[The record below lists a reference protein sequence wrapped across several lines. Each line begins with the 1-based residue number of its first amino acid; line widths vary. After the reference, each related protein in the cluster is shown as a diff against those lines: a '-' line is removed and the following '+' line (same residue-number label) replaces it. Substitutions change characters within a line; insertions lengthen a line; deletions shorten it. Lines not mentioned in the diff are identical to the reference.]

1 MSMVYPDDTR
11 APRTSSTGIK
21 IKDFNKGPVV
31 NPVVATVVDPFSQSW
46 TNMTPGKGSGGSA
59 DYWERQGMK
68 NVMGIQPGD
77 EPTPLDILT
86 PDIGYGGITASDLA
100 AILSASGSGGSTAA
114 SQLARDEFNY
124 KKQQDAIAKAKS
136 DASLKA
142 MQDRYSTGGYRE
154 NADALLSIL
163 AGQETAGRG
172 QIKGTYDDA
181 IANILGGYTQAQDI
195 TTQGYNALDEY
206 LANNQS
212 NPYAGYQSQVGSVVN
227 PMESL
232 LAAYGVGAEP
242 VRAQVAAE
250 QLAGQQGGN
259 AFQDLMNILSASATR
274 GNQSRASE
282 SQMARN
288 LAGANLGAA
297 SSAYQSQAANT
308 QQKALADLLNQIAQS
323 QFSVEQGVGQNAD
336 ALANAILAAGGNAT
350 PQVTDETNTG
360 LTPDVLAELEKSLAG
375 LGAGFGQG
383 FLAR

>member
-1 MSMVYPDDTR
+1 M
-11 APRTSSTGIK
+11 APRSSSTGIK
-21 IKDFNKGPVV
+21 IKDFSKGPVV
-31 NPVVATVVDPFSQSW
+31 NPVVATVVDPFAESW

-77 EPTPLDILT
+77 EPVPLEIPT
-86 PDIGYGGITASDLA
+86 PDITYSGISPSDLA
-100 AILSASGSGGSTAA
+100 AILSAAGSGSSSTTAA
-114 SQLARDEFNY
+114 SKLARDEFNY

-242 VRAQVAAE
+242 VQAQVAAE
-250 QLAGQQGGN
+250 QLAGQQSGN

-297 SSAYQSQAANT
+297 SSAYQSQAANA

-350 PQVTDETNTG
+350 PQVTEETNTG

-383 FLAR
+383 FLTR

>member
-1 MSMVYPDDTR
+1 M
-11 APRTSSTGIK
+11 APRNSSTGIK
-21 IKDFNKGPVV
+21 IFNPTKPNPNP
-31 NPVVATVVDPFSQSW
+31 NPVVSTIYDQGYQP
-46 TNMTPGKGSGGSA
+46 TPGMGAGGSER
-59 DYWERQGMK
+59 YWERINQGLIDRA
-68 NVMGIQPGD
+68 VPGP
-77 EPTPLDILT
+77 EPVPLEIPP
-86 PDIGYGGITASDLA
+86 PDITYNGISPSDLA
-100 AILSASGSGGSTAA
+100 KILAASDSGSGASTAA
-114 SQLARDEFNY
+114 SRLARDEFNY
-124 KKQQDAIAKAKS
+124 KKQQDAIAKEKS

-163 AGQETAGRG
+163 SGQETVGRG

-181 IANILGGYTQAQDI
+181 IANILGGYKQAKDV

-206 LANNQS
+206 LAKNQS
-212 NPYAGYQSQVGSVVN
+212 NPYAGYQSKVGSVVN
-227 PMESL
+227 PMEDL

-242 VRAQVAAE
+242 VRAQVEAE
-250 QLAGQQGGN
+250 QLAGEQGGN

-336 ALANAILAAGGNAT
+336 ALANAILAAGGGAT
-350 PQVTDETNTG
+350 PQPAEEASTG
-360 LTPDVLAELEKSLAG
+360 LTPDVLAELQKSLAG

-383 FLAR
+383 FLTR

>member
-1 MSMVYPDDTR
+1 MSMTYPDDSR

-21 IKDFNKGPVV
+21 IFNPKVKA
-31 NPVVATVVDPFSQSW
+31 NPVVSTIYDPGYQP
-46 TNMTPGKGSGGSA
+46 TANMGYGGSER
-59 DYWERQGMK
+59 YWERINQGLIDRA
-68 NVMGIQPGD
+68 VPGEEVD
-77 EPTPLDILT
+77 PLEIETPALT
-86 PDIGYGGITASDLA
+86 YGGITAADLA
-100 AILSASGSGGSTAA
+100 AILSASGSGSGGETATTR
-114 SQLARDEFNY
+114 LARDEFNY
-124 KKQQDAIAKAKS
+124 KKQQDAIAKEKS

-181 IANILGGYTQAQDI
+181 IANILGGYTQAQDV

-242 VRAQVAAE
+242 VRAQVEAE
-250 QLAGQQGGN
+250 QLAGEQGGN

-336 ALANAILAAGGNAT
+336 ALANAILAAGGGAT
-350 PQVTDETNTG
+350 PAVVPDEIDTG
-360 LTPDVLAELEKSLAG
+360 LKLSPETLQALM
-375 LGAGFGQG
+375 
-383 FLAR
+383 ARRGM